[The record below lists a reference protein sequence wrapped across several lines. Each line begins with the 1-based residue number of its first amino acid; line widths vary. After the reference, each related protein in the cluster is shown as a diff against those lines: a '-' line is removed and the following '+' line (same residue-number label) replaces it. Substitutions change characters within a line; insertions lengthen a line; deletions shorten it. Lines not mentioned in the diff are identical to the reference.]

1 LAAAHLD
8 SPPAVLLG
16 ETGSAVSLARSLGRV
31 GVPVYV
37 LGSDGS
43 SLPAASRY
51 CTAFVELG
59 GGEGVT
65 QRWLD
70 WLEQDGPSGAVL
82 LPPGDEG
89 LELIVRHSERLEELG
104 YRLPETAGEVSL
116 AMLDKTRTYE
126 LARKVGIP
134 CPHTWQVRSE
144 ADAVRIGR
152 EVPFPCALKPVHSHL
167 FAKHFPVK
175 VLLARDGD
183 ELLGGIRRTREL
195 GLEMLVTEIIPGPDH
210 LIWNHRTYIDERGEA
225 LFSLTTNRLR
235 SLPIHFGTNCY
246 LVTRWHP
253 EAAETGL
260 RFVREVGLRGLAHT
274 ELKRD
279 PRDGQFKLIECNHR
293 FVNVQ
298 EVVRRAGLDVALFVY
313 RRALGQQTPPMDS
326 WREDVHLWFPLRD
339 WRAARD
345 YRRKR
350 ELTWPGWL
358 RSLARRRVYTPVLAL
373 DDPRPTFANV
383 WHKLS
388 RRFLRL
394 LSSMR

>member
-1 LAAAHLD
+1 LAATRLD

-16 ETGSAVSLARSLGRV
+16 ETGSALSLARSLGRV

-43 SLPAASRY
+43 SLAAASRY

-59 GGEGVT
+59 GGEGVID
-65 QRWLD
+65 RWLD
-70 WLEQDGPSGAVL
+70 WLERDGPSGAVL

-89 LELIVRHSERLEELG
+89 VELIVRHSKRLEELG
-104 YRLPETAGEVSL
+104 YRVPETAGEVSL

-126 LARKVGIP
+126 LAREAGIP
-134 CPHTWQVRSE
+134 CPRTWQVRSE
-144 ADAVRIGR
+144 ADAVRIAR
-152 EVPFPCALKPVHSHL
+152 EMTFPCALKPVHSHL
-167 FAKHFPVK
+167 FAKHFTVK
-175 VLLARDGD
+175 VVLARDGN
-183 ELLGGIRRTREL
+183 ELLVGIGRMREL

-210 LIWNHRTYIDERGEA
+210 LNWAYRTYIDERGEA
-225 LFSLTTNRLR
+225 LFGLTTNRLR
-235 SLPIHFGTNCY
+235 SQPIHFGTNCY

-253 EAAETGL
+253 EVAETGL
-260 RFVREVGLRGLAHT
+260 RFLQKVGLRGLAYT

-293 FVNVQ
+293 FGNAQ

-326 WREDVHLWFPLRD
+326 WREDVHLWFPARD

-345 YRRKR
+345 YRRER

-358 RSLARRRVYTPVLAL
+358 QSLARRRVYTPVLAL
-373 DDPRPTFANV
+373 DDPRPSLSNV
-383 WHKLS
+383 WHKLR
-388 RRFLRL
+388 RRFLRRR
-394 LSSMR
+394 SSMS

>member
-1 LAAAHLD
+1 
-8 SPPAVLLG
+8 VLLG
-16 ETGSAVSLARSLGRV
+16 ETGSALSLARSLGRV

-59 GGEGVT
+59 AGEDVIE
-65 QRWLD
+65 RWLD

-82 LPPGDEG
+82 IPPGDEG
-89 LELIVRHSERLEELG
+89 VELIVRHSKRLEDLG
-104 YRLPETAGEVSL
+104 YHLPETAGEISL

-126 LARKVGIP
+126 LAREVGIP
-134 CPHTWQVRSE
+134 CPRTWQVRSE

-152 EVPFPCALKPVHSHL
+152 EVTFPCALKPVHSHH
-167 FAKHFPVK
+167 FAKHFRVK
-175 VLLARDGD
+175 VLLARDVN
-183 ELLGGIRRTREL
+183 ELLSGFGRTREL

-210 LIWNHRTYIDERGEA
+210 FNWTYRAYIDERGEA
-225 LFSLTTNRLR
+225 LFSLTTHKLR

-253 EAAETGL
+253 EVAETGL
-260 RFVREVGLRGLAHT
+260 RFLQKVGLRGLAHT

-345 YRRKR
+345 YRNEG

-373 DDPRPTFANV
+373 DDPRPAFVKV
-383 WHKLS
+383 WRKLS
-388 RRFLRL
+388 RRFPRRL
-394 LSSMR
+394 PSMR

>member
-1 LAAAHLD
+1 LAPTHPD

-16 ETGSAVSLARSLGRV
+16 DTGSAVSIARSLGRV
-31 GVPVYV
+31 GIPVYV
-37 LGSDGS
+37 LGSGGS

-89 LELIVRHSERLEELG
+89 VELIVRHSERLEELG

-126 LARKVGIP
+126 LAREVGIP
-134 CPHTWQVRSE
+134 CPRTWQVRSE

-152 EVPFPCALKPVHSHL
+152 EVTFPCALKPVHSHL
-167 FAKHFPVK
+167 FAKHFTVK
-175 VLLARDGD
+175 VLLARDGN
-183 ELLGGIRRTREL
+183 ELLSDFRHTRKL
-195 GLEMLVTEIIPGPDH
+195 GLEMLVTEIIPGADDH
-210 LIWNHRTYIDERGEA
+210 NWTHRAYIDERGEV
-225 LFSLTTNRLR
+225 LFSLTTHKLR

-260 RFVREVGLRGLAHT
+260 RFLQKVGLRGLANT

-345 YRRKR
+345 YRREG

-358 RSLARRRVYTPVLAL
+358 GSLARRRVYTPVFAL
-373 DDPRPTFANV
+373 DDPRPACVNV
-383 WHKLS
+383 WRKLN
-388 RRFLRL
+388 RRFLRR
-394 LSSMR
+394 LSSTR